1 MTPVIY
7 ENIYNHE
14 QFVCEDNRNV
24 RIVDGVEYLQVYRKN
39 MPNAKVLMRRDALS
53 QIRIPKSKKK

>member
-1 MTPVIY
+1 MSDIY

-14 QFVCEDNRNV
+14 KFVCDDSRAV
-24 RIVDGVEYLQVYRKN
+24 RIVDGVEYLQVHREN

-53 QIRIPKSKKK
+53 IIRPPKQKKK